1 MGKSGQ
7 EDSLI
12 TAFNK
17 RFNRMAW
24 QRNKEVLAIA
34 TDGND
39 RHMLA
44 DFIFGDE
51 ALWTL
56 VEFKSWSTSGRT
68 AEERKPKSLALCRAI
83 AAESAIRRLHDQVH
97 FAGFG
102 AGPGLYFSVYREHF
116 CAADPSR
123 SVTDQGFLEAFYGR
137 TIGLAPQEADFYIRW
152 LLDLDDGSG
161 GGQSGRALRLLID
174 TGTDQTLM
182 RDFSSTLEASE
193 WVESIKPYSPGPAP
207 PTSSPPSA

>member
-1 MGKSGQ
+1 MARTGQ

-24 QRNKEVLAIA
+24 ERDKEVLAIA
-34 TDGND
+34 TDGHD

-44 DFIFGDE
+44 DFLFCDD

-56 VEFKSWSTSGRT
+56 VEFKSWSSSGRT
-68 AEERKPKSLALCRAI
+68 AEERKPKSMTLCKALAKPLP
-83 AAESAIRRLHDQVH
+83 IRRLHDQVH

-102 AGPGLYFSVYREHF
+102 EAGGLHFNIYREHF
-116 CAADPSR
+116 CLS
-123 SVTDQGFLEAFYGR
+123 SSKSSMTDKGFLGAFYDR
-137 TIGLAPQEADFYIRW
+137 TIGLAPEEADFYIRW

-161 GGQSGRALRLLID
+161 GGSGRDLRLLID
-174 TGTDQTLM
+174 TGNDQTFM
-182 RDFSSTLEASE
+182 EVFSSARAASD
-193 WVESIKPYSPGPAP
+193 WIESIRPEPSGP
-207 PTSSPPSA
+207 TPPSGFTPSA